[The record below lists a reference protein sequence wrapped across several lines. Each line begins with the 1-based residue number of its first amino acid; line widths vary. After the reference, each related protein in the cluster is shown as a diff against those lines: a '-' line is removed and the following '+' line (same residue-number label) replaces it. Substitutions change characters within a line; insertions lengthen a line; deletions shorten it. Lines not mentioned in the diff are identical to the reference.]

1 MCLLAHRKLSS
12 TGIQRLLASYTVPF
26 SGATLSPRFLEDLS
40 AKNSQPTGMWGA
52 GRMSQSG
59 QKLQLCAWSY
69 RLWPCIWGLTPGKP
83 EEPGFR
89 AEALEKGGVCIVEAG
104 SLIEGGTWGSGGA
117 GPGVLKEE
125 RAES

>member
-1 MCLLAHRKLSS
+1 MR
-12 TGIQRLLASYTVPF
+12 
-26 SGATLSPRFLEDLS
+26 
-40 AKNSQPTGMWGA
+40 GA

-59 QKLQLCAWSY
+59 QKLQLCGWSY

-83 EEPGFR
+83 EEPGFG